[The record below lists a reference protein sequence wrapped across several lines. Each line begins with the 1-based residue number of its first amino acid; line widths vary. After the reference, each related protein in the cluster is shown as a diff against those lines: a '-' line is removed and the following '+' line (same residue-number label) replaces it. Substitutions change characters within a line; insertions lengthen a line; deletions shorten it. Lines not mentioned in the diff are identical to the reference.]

1 MKNYASLLLAF
12 LALSFSILTAIG
24 SDQNLPEPDN
34 IGTFY
39 YFDSATNSL
48 VPLEKKIAVTG
59 REGWPKQKIVVKID
73 GEKALLRL
81 KLNQK
86 MVFVVSLANGVDPNK
101 YQLVSF
107 QSKGGKRK
115 AVLIEGTWIG
125 QKANPVFLPCNI
137 GKFGDS
143 YKFTPA
149 QPLPVG
155 EYAFSANDSND
166 AFGFGV
172 DAGEDDGKK

>member
-1 MKNYASLLLAF
+1 MKNYATLLLT
-12 LALSFSILTAIG
+12 LLTLSFSILTAIG
-24 SDQNLPEPDN
+24 SDQKLPEPEN

-48 VPLEKKIAVTG
+48 IPLEKKIAVTG
-59 REGWPKQKIVVKID
+59 KEGWPKQKVVVRID

-107 QSKGGKRK
+107 Q
-115 AVLIEGTWIG
+115 I
-125 QKANPVFLPCNI
+125 
-137 GKFGDS
+137 
-143 YKFTPA
+143 
-149 QPLPVG
+149 
-155 EYAFSANDSND
+155 
-166 AFGFGV
+166 
-172 DAGEDDGKK
+172 KK